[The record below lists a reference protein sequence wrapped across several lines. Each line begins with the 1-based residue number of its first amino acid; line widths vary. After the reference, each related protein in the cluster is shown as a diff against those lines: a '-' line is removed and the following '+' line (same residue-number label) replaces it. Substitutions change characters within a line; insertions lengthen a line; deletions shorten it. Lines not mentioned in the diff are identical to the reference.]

1 MTSPFSVLASIAE
14 RRIQEAQEQGQFEEL
29 PGAGKPLHLEDDSMV
44 PEDLRMAYKMLRNA
58 GYIPPELAERKEI
71 STLVEL
77 LENCADTQERVR
89 QMQKLQC
96 ILRKV
101 AAKRHQPIHLEE
113 SDPYYC
119 QILERVALVQRR
131 IREENPSQ

>member
-1 MTSPFSVLASIAE
+1 MPSPFSVLASIAE

-44 PEDLRMAYKMLRNA
+44 PEELRMAYKMLRNA

-77 LENCADTQERVR
+77 LENCVDAQERVR

-113 SDPYYC
+113 NDPYYS
-119 QILERVALVQRR
+119 QILERVALMQRR
-131 IREENPSQ
+131 IREENSSR